1 MRITIELDQ
10 NGTSLPVTATNVELQ
25 AASDA
30 GSPPDQLLA
39 DLGEVAQSV
48 DSADVTEA
56 GAPPSWLVRTIEAE
70 YMSETG
76 SSGAPASSDPNAA
89 DGGAAP
95 DDK

>member
-10 NGTSLPVTATNVELQ
+10 NGTSLPVIATKVEPQ

-39 DLGEVAQSV
+39 DLGGVAQGMGS
-48 DSADVTEA
+48 DEVTEA
-56 GAPPSWLVRTIEAE
+56 GAPPSWLVQAIEAE
-70 YMSETG
+70 YMSEAGT
-76 SSGAPASSDPNAA
+76 SESPTSSDTNAA